1 MLGFFGE
8 EVPEVPEEDADNT
21 GEGDTEDG
29 TMAPPPYPPQKY
41 DDGCTTLV
49 EDYKLQN
56 AGDYMRLVSS
66 GMAKGY
72 KSEGHPGAAE
82 EIGGF
87 EIFYGVQSDP
97 AYIAMKKKS
106 KKKAKEKELSG
117 FGNIG
122 FGFGE
127 LGCGG
132 DCACKSCSGNSM
144 SGLGCDGDTAC
155 AKCSEKSM
163 SGFGALPPGDLGPN
177 YGVWPPGPKPE
188 PYKWTSNDGTTYTL
202 VQVDGKWMYQS
213 SKNPRLFISTSNLY
227 ELMGVKTNPVTLVAV
242 SDIPG
247 EPHPEHGKIHAEWS
261 QWQIAGIGAGWV
273 ILGGIGAYLAVRAYK
288 KRGR

>member
-72 KSEGHPGAAE
+72 KSEGHPGAVE

-87 EIFYGVQSDP
+87 EIFHGVQNDP
-97 AYIAMKKKS
+97 AYLAMKKKS
-106 KKKAKEKELSG
+106 QKKELSG
-117 FGNIG
+117 FGNLG

-127 LGCGG
+127 
-132 DCACKSCSGNSM
+132 
-144 SGLGCDGDTAC
+144 LGCDGDTAC
-155 AKCSEKSM
+155 AKCSGKSM
-163 SGFGALPPGDLGPN
+163 SGFGTLPAGDLGPN
-177 YGVWPPGPKPE
+177 YGAWPPGPKPE

-202 VQVDGKWMYQS
+202 IQVDGKWMYQS

-227 ELMGVKTNPVTLVAV
+227 EIMGVKKDPITLVAV
-242 SDIPG
+242 SDISG
-247 EPHPEHGKIHAEWS
+247 EPHPEHGKMHAEWS